1 MSFGPTVVSGIG
13 VTEDFVYSASSVFL
27 PAMPSASRPWS
38 VWNFLTAVCV
48 PVPKL
53 PSAAPLR

>member
-1 MSFGPTVVSGIG
+1 MSPGPTVVSGIG
-13 VTEDFVYSASSVFL
+13 VTEDFLYSASSVIL
-27 PAMPSASRPWS
+27 PAIPSESSPLS